1 MVYLPPPQY
10 ASASRSSYAEAYN
23 KILATHRRSP
33 LTSASSIIILVA
45 PDVDALCAARMFAQL
60 FKQDDVMHKVVP
72 VAGIADLEK
81 TRDDLITQTEVRPSC
96 IALLEVQR

>member
-1 MVYLPPPQY
+1 
-10 ASASRSSYAEAYN
+10 
-23 KILATHRRSP
+23 

-45 PDVDALCAARMFAQL
+45 PDVDALCAAKMLAQL

-81 TRDDLITQTEVRPSC
+81 TRDELITQTEVRPSYHPSGG
-96 IALLEVQR
+96 LH